1 LGSAGPGAY
10 FAPTLA
16 GKREGNNARSNL
28 GQGYWECRQVGGTH
42 TRDTGEKYLLRGL
55 ARFLLSELRIKTKN
69 IIKSNCGQSVAW
81 SDFGELF
88 LQAAGAFSAPFHA
101 LDLTPELRGL

>member
-1 LGSAGPGAY
+1 MPASGRHSLKGH
-10 FAPTLA
+10 
-16 GKREGNNARSNL
+16 R
-28 GQGYWECRQVGGTH
+28 
-42 TRDTGEKYLLRGL
+42 GEKRQKNTSLHICCEFQPGFR
-55 ARFLLSELRIKTKN
+55 SQWWNKTKN
-69 IIKSNCGQSVAW
+69 VIKLKWGQSVAW